1 MYRSLI
7 NRILRLES
15 ITLDRWRSKA
25 VDIINSTNQMNDD
38 YHVGIR
44 TVNDVLTLEEAF
56 DSEPPTNPD
65 VSDDYIQS
73 CIESG
78 KIRIYSSK
86 RIISGTF
93 VTPSRMMAKDYA
105 GSSNI
110 FSKIISINSV
120 AWINSDEGVYIGN
133 IKWLIILCL

>member
-1 MYRSLI
+1 MNNSLI

-15 ITLDRWRSKA
+15 ITLDKWRSKA
-25 VDIINSTNQMNDD
+25 VDIINSTNPMLDD

-44 TVNDVLTLEEAF
+44 TIDDVLTLEEAF

-86 RIISGTF
+86 RIIPGTF

-105 GSSNI
+105 GSHKV
-110 FSKIISINSV
+110 FSKTVNVSSV
-120 AWINSDEGVYIGN
+120 AWINCDEGVYIGD
-133 IKWLIILCL
+133 IM

>member
-15 ITLDRWRSKA
+15 ITLDKWRSKA
-25 VDIINSTNQMNDD
+25 VDIINSTNPMSDD

-44 TVNDVLTLEEAF
+44 TVDDVLTLEEAF

-65 VSDDYIQS
+65 VSDGYIQS

-86 RIISGTF
+86 RITPGTF

-105 GSSNI
+105 GSSNV
-110 FSKIISINSV
+110 FSKVISINSV

-133 IKWLIILCL
+133 IK

>member
-1 MYRSLI
+1 MHKSLI

-25 VDIINSTNQMNDD
+25 VDIINSTNPMLDD

-44 TVNDVLTLEEAF
+44 TVDDVLTLEEAF

-86 RIISGTF
+86 RIIPGTF

-110 FSKIISINSV
+110 FSKVISINSV
-120 AWINSDEGVYIGN
+120 AWINSDEGIYIGN
-133 IKWLIILCL
+133 IK

>member
-44 TVNDVLTLEEAF
+44 NVDDVLTLEEAF

-110 FSKIISINSV
+110 FSKVISINSV

-133 IKWLIILCL
+133 IK